1 MKNIKIILYAFLSF
15 VLTTSCTEDYEKL
28 NENPNRS
35 SEIPGHLLLGYT
47 QRNFVNTLYTM
58 QYGGDMGACWAQQWS
73 KVQYHSEARYI
84 PRR

>member
-58 QYGGDMGACWAQQWS
+58 QYAIGRGRYQTPPCCVFG
-73 KVQYHSEARYI
+73 ARY
-84 PRR
+84 